1 MKSTNQLKSDLED
14 LKEVMEI
21 NRDMLFL
28 YKGRQYYLSYGK
40 NEKGETVRGLFEYP
54 EAYKPI
60 ILFEDKNPE
69 SIELDGKS
77 LFELIEE
84 IEILGVD

>member
-1 MKSTNQLKSDLED
+1 MKSAQQLESDLED
-14 LKEVMEI
+14 LKEVIEI

-28 YKGRQYYLSYGK
+28 YKGKKYYLSFGK
-40 NEKGETVRGLFEYP
+40 NEKGETVRGFFEHP

-60 ILFEDKNPE
+60 LLFKDDNPE
-69 SIELDGKS
+69 SIKLDGKS

-84 IEILGVD
+84 IEILGID